1 MIDTANM
8 GIMANFIQ
16 PTSSNIS
23 AQMISKKDSDSDSS
37 LSIKE
42 MGVSDN
48 IFSSYDSD
56 SNGLLSKSELTT
68 AIDTAMSQFDG
79 SMPSKEDFQSLLS
92 SFGFEVPGSESSTS
106 STTTSSSS
114 SQADTISSIL
124 AEYDASNLSE
134 SDAKS
139 IVSAFKEAG
148 IQPSE
153 ELVSTMAEAGFDAK
167 EVGTLAGV
175 GPQGMTPPAGGGQT
189 SSAASDT
196 YDSMDTNEDGVVSI
210 EELQAAFSSSS
221 TNSTDS
227 TSSLSSNQQ
236 NALDNL
242 SFLMN
247 VIKSSNTSEDGTSSV
262 DTKSFDGILK
272 AINNQNNNSQINTYL
287 QNPTSSSLF
296 GYA

>member
-1 MIDTANM
+1 
-8 GIMANFIQ
+8 
-16 PTSSNIS
+16 
-23 AQMISKKDSDSDSS
+23 
-37 LSIKE
+37 
-42 MGVSDN
+42 
-48 IFSSYDSD
+48 
-56 SNGLLSKSELTT
+56 
-68 AIDTAMSQFDG
+68 
-79 SMPSKEDFQSLLS
+79 
-92 SFGFEVPGSESSTS
+92 
-106 STTTSSSS
+106 
-114 SQADTISSIL
+114 
-124 AEYDASNLSE
+124 
-134 SDAKS
+134 
-139 IVSAFKEAG
+139 
-148 IQPSE
+148 
-153 ELVSTMAEAGFDAK
+153 MAEAGFDAK

-221 TNSTDS
+221 TSSTDS